1 MRRLRSTLVLAA
13 CASCLALSPAFAATT
28 YSLQDLDL
36 LAQVSKQGGALGERI
51 SAEAADVAVR
61 DANASRCLDS
71 LADDAIGVAEATAG
85 LVALVSVDVQ
95 MRAPK
100 DDEAAAKVIGTELD
114 GLDKTVENRRQAAAK
129 LNARCDASV
138 IAGRE
143 EDLAEYLD
151 SVGQEI
157 QALRFRLSP

>member
-1 MRRLRSTLVLAA
+1 M
-13 CASCLALSPAFAATT
+13 
-28 YSLQDLDL
+28 
-36 LAQVSKQGGALGERI
+36 
-51 SAEAADVAVR
+51 
-61 DANASRCLDS
+61 
-71 LADDAIGVAEATAG
+71 
-85 LVALVSVDVQ
+85 SVDVQ
-95 MRAPK
+95 MRNAK

>member
-1 MRRLRSTLVLAA
+1 MRRLRSTLVLAV
-13 CASCLALSPAFAATT
+13 CMYGLTLSPTLAATT
-28 YSLQDLDL
+28 YSAEDLTL
-36 LAQVSKQGGALGERI
+36 LAQVSKQGGALGERM
-51 SAEAADVAVR
+51 SAEAADVASR
-61 DANASRCLDS
+61 DANASQCLAS
-71 LADDAIGVAEATAG
+71 LADDAIGLAEATAG
-85 LVALVSVDVQ
+85 VVALVSVDVQ
-95 MRAPK
+95 MRNAK

-114 GLDKTVENRRQAAAK
+114 GLDKTVENRRQAAAR
-129 LNARCDASV
+129 LQVRCDASV

>member
-1 MRRLRSTLVLAA
+1 M
-13 CASCLALSPAFAATT
+13 
-28 YSLQDLDL
+28 
-36 LAQVSKQGGALGERI
+36 
-51 SAEAADVAVR
+51 
-61 DANASRCLDS
+61 
-71 LADDAIGVAEATAG
+71 
-85 LVALVSVDVQ
+85 SVDVQ
-95 MRAPK
+95 MRNAK

-129 LNARCDASV
+129 LNPRCDASV
-138 IAGRE
+138 VAGRE